1 MVTDKTYVPDK
12 GDIVWL
18 NFNPQTGH
26 EQAGKRPA
34 LLSSEAYSTGHAVVI
49 SPKTYNKKTRLA
61 IFCPIT
67 SRIKDYP
74 FEVRLSEDCKIKG
87 VILAD
92 QVKNF
97 DWNVRKAEYIC
108 KTPNETLEEV
118 INKLS
123 LLIKL

>member
-1 MVTDKTYVPDK
+1 MVTDKTYVPER

-34 LLSSEAYSTGHAVVI
+34 VVI
-49 SPKTYNKKTRLA
+49 SPKTYNEKTRLA

-74 FEVRLSEDCKIKG
+74 FEVRLPEDCKIKG

-97 DWNVRKAEYIC
+97 DWNIRKAEYIC
-108 KTPNETLEEV
+108 KTSDETLEEA

-123 LLIKL
+123 LLIKPF